1 MANPLFSP
9 IFAPGM
15 QGGAYINGCI
25 IVYGISTNRSQ
36 KSFLNENMQACTCK
50 DGTLKNQPS

>member
-15 QGGAYINGCI
+15 QGGAYI
-25 IVYGISTNRSQ
+25 IVYGISTNKSQ
-36 KSFLNENMQACTCK
+36 KSFLNENMQAHVGMELSK
-50 DGTLKNQPS
+50 INQARWE